1 MLRLLRC
8 FQRRLAFLVDLSD
21 RLEQVTSPTPPY
33 LPHFQCLTFH
43 TVVANVQQE
52 AVTAPAVLALEVNA
66 GAVVGRGGWSRL
78 LDPGLQQDMNKYRK

>member
-1 MLRLLRC
+1 MSHLSSRC
-8 FQRRLAFLVDLSD
+8 YRC
-21 RLEQVTSPTPPY
+21 T
-33 LPHFQCLTFH
+33 
-43 TVVANVQQE
+43 QE